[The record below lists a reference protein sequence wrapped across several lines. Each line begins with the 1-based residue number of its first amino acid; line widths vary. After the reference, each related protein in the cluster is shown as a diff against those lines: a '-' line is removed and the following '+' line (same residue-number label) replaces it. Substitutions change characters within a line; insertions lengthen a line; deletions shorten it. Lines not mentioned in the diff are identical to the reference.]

1 MGLFDLLQFSLSS
14 LFYGVLI
21 TVVCLVLFFVL
32 IRGWYKSA
40 TMTPISYIV
49 GIVLFFLLSFQ
60 CTLIM
65 GAIKV
70 IHISDFFA
78 GEVQQLMQPFFQN
91 NQEVTARQ
99 STQIVEN
106 LVDTYPVLGH
116 FFQSGEFTGYT
127 AAELPEVMRQ
137 TICTFLRWF
146 IVRRL
151 LWCLAFVVV
160 GAFLVIKSLGSTHA
174 TKRQTTSYS
183 THYPHANRSRSG
195 F

>member
-40 TMTPISYIV
+40 TMTPISYVI
-49 GIVLFFLLSFQ
+49 GLVLFFLLSFQ

-70 IHISDFFA
+70 IHISDFYE
-78 GEVQQLMQPFFQN
+78 GEVQQLMQQFFQS
-91 NQEVTARQ
+91 NQEVTAQQ

-151 LWCLAFVVV
+151 LWCLAFVIV
-160 GAFLVIKSLGSTHA
+160 GAFLVIKSLGSA
-174 TKRQTTSYS
+174 YVPKRRVTSYTS
-183 THYPHANRSRSG
+183 HYPRANRSRSG

>member
-21 TVVCLVLFFVL
+21 TAVCLVLFFVL

-40 TMTPISYIV
+40 TMTPVSYLV
-49 GIVLFFLLSFQ
+49 GFVLFLLLSFQ

-65 GAIKV
+65 GAIKI
-70 IHISDFFA
+70 IHISDFYA
-78 GEVQQLMQPFFQN
+78 GEIQQLMQQFFQG
-91 NQEVTARQ
+91 NQEVTVQQ

-116 FFQSGEFTGYT
+116 FFQSGEFSGYT
-127 AAELPEVMRQ
+127 AAELPEAMR
-137 TICTFLRWF
+137 TEICSFLRWF

-160 GAFLVIKSLGSTHA
+160 GAVCVIRTMTPSYRVENSL
-174 TKRQTTSYS
+174 KRTYTSS
-183 THYPHANRSRSG
+183 EEI

>member
-1 MGLFDLLQFSLSS
+1 MGLFDLLQFSFSS
-14 LFYGVLI
+14 LIWGILI
-21 TVVCLVLFFVL
+21 TVVCLLLFFTL

-40 TMTPISYIV
+40 TMTPVSYLV
-49 GIVLFFLLSFQ
+49 GFVLFLLLSFQ

-65 GAIKV
+65 GAIKI

-78 GEVQQLMQPFFQN
+78 GEIQQVVQQFFQN
-91 NQEVTARQ
+91 NQEVTVQQ
-99 STQIVEN
+99 STQILEN

-127 AAELPEVMRQ
+127 AAELPEAIRAE
-137 TICTFLRWF
+137 ICSFLRWF

-160 GAFLVIKSLGSTHA
+160 GAVCVIRTMTPSYRVENSL
-174 TKRQTTSYS
+174 KRTYTSS
-183 THYPHANRSRSG
+183 EEI

>member
-1 MGLFDLLQFSLSS
+1 MGLFDLLQFSFSS
-14 LFYGVLI
+14 LIWGILI
-21 TVVCLVLFFVL
+21 TVVCLLLFFTL

-40 TMTPISYIV
+40 TMTPVSYLV
-49 GIVLFFLLSFQ
+49 GFVLFLLLSFQ
-60 CTLIM
+60 STLIM
-65 GAIKV
+65 GAIKI

-78 GEVQQLMQPFFQN
+78 GEIQQVVQQFFQG
-91 NQEVTARQ
+91 NQEVTVQQ

-116 FFQSGEFTGYT
+116 FFQSGEFSGYT
-127 AAELPEVMRQ
+127 AAELPEAMR
-137 TICTFLRWF
+137 TEICSFLRWF

-151 LWCLAFVVV
+151 LWCLAFVVI

-174 TKRQTTSYS
+174 TKRRTTSYS
-183 THYPHANRSRSG
+183 PHYPHANRSRSG